1 MSERRIRIIV
11 EGYVQGVGFRWFTV
25 RTARRLGINGWVR
38 NNPDGTVEAVAEGD
52 ADSIRKFIGELRQ
65 GPMSSVVKDVRWEDG
80 EPTGEFTSFGILY

>member
-1 MSERRIRIIV
+1 MSEKRIRIVI

-52 ADSIRKFIGELRQ
+52 ADSIREFIGALRQ
-65 GPMSSVVKDVRWEDG
+65 GPMSAVVKDVRWEDD
-80 EPTGEFTSFGILY
+80 EPTGEFTSFDVEY